1 MKTKDAKGNTILCFS
16 CGKSASGRRDIIP
29 CDYCG
34 EHWHLDCLDPPLAN
48 APARGL
54 NGRKLHDWMC
64 PLHVD
69 HELRRVDT
77 TLLNPRRMSRKVHL
91 RRPKNSK
98 IVDTSLN
105 RGFINNG
112 VIEVQEDD
120 SDSDDS
126 DFYDQED
133 GVEEEA
139 TIYRLPA
146 KGIKLDFIDAV
157 KR

>member
-1 MKTKDAKGNTILCFS
+1 
-16 CGKSASGRRDIIP
+16 
-29 CDYCG
+29 
-34 EHWHLDCLDPPLAN
+34 
-48 APARGL
+48 
-54 NGRKLHDWMC
+54 
-64 PLHVD
+64 
-69 HELRRVDT
+69 
-77 TLLNPRRMSRKVHL
+77 MSRKVHL